1 MYDQASSLRR
11 LVGEREPIIQRKMRV
26 IAVSSGKGGVGKT
39 SLVVNLALAL
49 AEYNYRVIVLD
60 GDLGLANV
68 DVAFGITPRYSI
80 KHLLTGEKRIED
92 ILCKVEGGIQVLPG
106 ASGVIE
112 LANLDRG
119 QLKHVLVNL
128 GRLEKMADILLIDT
142 GAGLGHTVVNFICA
156 SDDVIVVLT
165 PEPPSMTDAYGLIKS
180 LKSQAERLNIYV
192 VVNQIKNEAEAHLV
206 YERLEHAAAK
216 FLGVKLSLL
225 GWVYD
230 DPLVERSV
238 MEQKPVGI
246 SHPHSQAYKCVQWI
260 AGNVVGIYLHPP
272 VQSGGIR
279 GFLTSLLKTT

>member
-1 MYDQASSLRR
+1 
-11 LVGEREPIIQRKMRV
+11 
-26 IAVSSGKGGVGKT
+26 
-39 SLVVNLALAL
+39 
-49 AEYNYRVIVLD
+49 
-60 GDLGLANV
+60 
-68 DVAFGITPRYSI
+68 
-80 KHLLTGEKRIED
+80 
-92 ILCKVEGGIQVLPG
+92 
-106 ASGVIE
+106 
-112 LANLDRG
+112 
-119 QLKHVLVNL
+119 
-128 GRLEKMADILLIDT
+128 
-142 GAGLGHTVVNFICA
+142 
-156 SDDVIVVLT
+156 
-165 PEPPSMTDAYGLIKS
+165 MTDAYGLIKS